1 MYLYRNLFLY
11 NLYFYKSRYPYF
23 SENRD
28 ADWQQWAGEF
38 HLCVSV
44 SVCVCGAVLCLCEEC
59 VSGWVRRTDDGSHL
73 GRPTWPTAVME
84 MHNCDHG
91 DGKPGRRARVIMRF

>member
-1 MYLYRNLFLY
+1 M
-11 NLYFYKSRYPYF
+11 
-23 SENRD
+23 
-28 ADWQQWAGEF
+28 
-38 HLCVSV
+38 SV

-91 DGKPGRRARVIMRF
+91 DGKPGRRARVIMRFWFDGRALGQVEKPQSTQVCVCVRVCE